1 VSDTS
6 RWVAGVDGCRAG
18 WVVVWHPLDA
28 KQSARVAIFA
38 TFADVLAMPEKPAI
52 IAIDIPIG
60 LPGITGP
67 GGRSCD
73 AEVRKFLGVRASS
86 LFSVPSRSAVY
97 SADYGAACAEA
108 ARTSDPPR
116 KISKQ
121 AFNLFPKMREV
132 DALMTPDI
140 QGRVVECHPEF
151 AFLRLNGSLALEHS
165 KKSLHGAQ
173 LRRDLLVRAGY
184 PSNVFDRVSF
194 RKMDACEDDVIDAF
208 AAASVACD
216 ILHGKAQRV
225 PEYPEIDSKGLRM
238 EIWG

>member
-1 VSDTS
+1 MNDESA
-6 RWVAGVDGCRAG
+6 WVAGVDGCRAG

-38 TFADVLAMPEKPAI
+38 TFADVLAMPEKPAV

-60 LPGITGP
+60 LPDITGP

-73 AEVRKFLGVRASS
+73 AAVRKFLGVRASS

-97 SADYGAACAEA
+97 SADYGAACTQAS
-108 ARTSDPPR
+108 RTSDPPR

-121 AFNLFPKMREV
+121 AFNLFPKMREL
-132 DALMTPDI
+132 DGLMTPDI

-151 AFLRLNGSLALEHS
+151 VFWRLNGSLALEHS
-165 KKSLHGAQ
+165 KKSSHGARS
-173 LRRDLLVRAGY
+173 RRDLLVRAGY
-184 PSNVFDRVSF
+184 PSAVFDRVSF
-194 RKMDACEDDVIDAF
+194 RRKDACKDDVIDAF

-216 ILHGKAQRV
+216 ILRGKARRV
-225 PEYPEIDSKGLRM
+225 PVCPEIDRKGLRM

>member
-1 VSDTS
+1 MSDTS
-6 RWVAGVDGCRAG
+6 EWVAGVDGCRAG
-18 WVVVWHPLDA
+18 WVVVWHPVDA
-28 KQSARVAIFA
+28 KQCARVAIFA
-38 TFADVLAMPEKPAI
+38 TFADVLAMPEKPAV

-60 LPGITGP
+60 LPDITGQ

-73 AEVRKFLGVRASS
+73 SAARKFLGARASS

-97 SADYGAACAEA
+97 SADYSAACAEA
-108 ARTSDPPR
+108 ARTSHPPR

-132 DALMTPDI
+132 DSLMTPDI

-151 AFLRLNGSLALEHS
+151 VFWRLNGSLALEHS
-165 KKSLHGAQ
+165 KKSTQGAQ
-173 LRRDLLVRAGY
+173 SRRALLVRAGY
-184 PSNVFDRVSF
+184 PSAVFDGVSF
-194 RKMDACEDDVIDAF
+194 RKMDACDDDVIDAF

-216 ILHGKAQRV
+216 ILRGKAQRV
-225 PEYPEIDSKGLRM
+225 PEFPDIDSKGLKM

>member
-1 VSDTS
+1 MRDSLP
-6 RWVAGVDGCRAG
+6 WVAGVDGCRAG

-28 KQSARVAIFA
+28 KQHARVAIFS
-38 TFADVLAMPEKPAI
+38 TFSDVLAIPEKPEV

-60 LPGITGP
+60 LPDMTGP

-73 AEVRKFLGVRASS
+73 AAVRKFLGVRAAS

-97 SADYGAACAEA
+97 SDDYGAACAEA
-108 ARTSDPPR
+108 SRTSHPPR

-140 QGRVVECHPEF
+140 QRRVVECHPEF
-151 AFLRLNGSLALEHS
+151 VFWRLNDSRALEHS
-165 KKSLHGAQ
+165 KKSYEGAQ
-173 LRRDLLVRAGY
+173 SRRALLVRAGY
-184 PSNVFDRVSF
+184 PSAVFDRVSL
-194 RKMDACEDDVIDAF
+194 RKKDACDDDVIDAF

-216 ILHGKAQRV
+216 ILRGKAQRV
-225 PEYPEIDSKGLRM
+225 PVCPEIDRKGLKM